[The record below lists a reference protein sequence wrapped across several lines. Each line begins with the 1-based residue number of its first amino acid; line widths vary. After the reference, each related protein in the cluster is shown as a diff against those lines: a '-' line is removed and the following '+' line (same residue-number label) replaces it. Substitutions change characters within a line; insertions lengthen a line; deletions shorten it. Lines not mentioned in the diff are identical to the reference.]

1 MYTLYN
7 FERKNP
13 QKNGFCYKKNAERVI
28 LLMIG
33 NDKTAKL
40 QLLLCELKLEQ
51 RHVNTDMS
59 RLLKQG
65 KTVDFYQAKQ
75 LAGQKVGLAKKI
87 SKVEGSINP
96 NIIA

>member
-1 MYTLYN
+1 MMN
-7 FERKNP
+7 E
-13 QKNGFCYKKNAERVI
+13 
-28 LLMIG
+28 
-33 NDKTAKL
+33 KTAKL

-65 KTVDFYQAKQ
+65 KTVDFFQARRLNTIKT
-75 LAGQKVGLAKKI
+75 GLSKKI
-87 SKVEGSINP
+87 NKVQESIDP

>member
-1 MYTLYN
+1 MT
-7 FERKNP
+7 
-13 QKNGFCYKKNAERVI
+13 
-28 LLMIG
+28 M

-51 RHVNTDMS
+51 RHVNNDLS

-65 KTVDFYQAKQ
+65 KTIDFFQAKR
-75 LAGQKVGLAKKI
+75 LSSQKSGLAKKI
-87 SKVEGSINP
+87 DKVETAINP

>member
-1 MYTLYN
+1 MN
-7 FERKNP
+7 E
-13 QKNGFCYKKNAERVI
+13 
-28 LLMIG
+28 
-33 NDKTAKL
+33 KTAKL

-65 KTVDFYQAKQ
+65 KTVDFFQARRLNTIKT
-75 LAGQKVGLAKKI
+75 GLSKKI
-87 SKVEGSINP
+87 NKVQESIDP

>member
-1 MYTLYN
+1 MTT
-7 FERKNP
+7 
-13 QKNGFCYKKNAERVI
+13 
-28 LLMIG
+28 

-51 RHVNTDMS
+51 RHIKTDLS

-65 KTVDFYQAKQ
+65 KTIDFFAARR
-75 LAGQKVGLAKKI
+75 LSSQKSGLAKKI
-87 SKVEGSINP
+87 DKVEASINP

>member
-1 MYTLYN
+1 MMT
-7 FERKNP
+7 
-13 QKNGFCYKKNAERVI
+13 
-28 LLMIG
+28 

-51 RHVNTDMS
+51 RHVNTDLS

-65 KTVDFYQAKQ
+65 KTVDFFQARK
-75 LAGQKVGLAKKI
+75 LNTLKSGLAKKI
-87 SKVEGSINP
+87 DKVEASINP

>member
-1 MYTLYN
+1 MT
-7 FERKNP
+7 
-13 QKNGFCYKKNAERVI
+13 
-28 LLMIG
+28 

-59 RLLKQG
+59 KLLKQG
-65 KTVDFYQAKQ
+65 KTVDFFQARRLSTLKT
-75 LAGQKVGLAKKI
+75 GLAKKI
-87 SKVEGSINP
+87 SKVESSIDP

>member
-1 MYTLYN
+1 MN
-7 FERKNP
+7 
-13 QKNGFCYKKNAERVI
+13 V
-28 LLMIG
+28 

-51 RHVNTDMS
+51 RHVNNDLS

-65 KTVDFYQAKQ
+65 QTIDFFQAKR
-75 LAGQKVGLAKKI
+75 LRSEKNGLAKKI
-87 SKVEGSINP
+87 NRVETAINP

>member
-1 MYTLYN
+1 MT
-7 FERKNP
+7 
-13 QKNGFCYKKNAERVI
+13 
-28 LLMIG
+28 M

-65 KTVDFYQAKQ
+65 KTVDFFQARK
-75 LAGQKVGLAKKI
+75 LSSLKNGLAKKI
-87 SKVEGSINP
+87 DRVEASINP

>member
-1 MYTLYN
+1 M
-7 FERKNP
+7 
-13 QKNGFCYKKNAERVI
+13 
-28 LLMIG
+28 MG

-59 RLLKQG
+59 RLMRQG
-65 KTVDFYQAKQ
+65 KTIDFFKAKQ
-75 LAGQKVGLAKKI
+75 LNARKSGLAEKI
-87 SKVEGSINP
+87 NKVENSMNP

>member
-1 MYTLYN
+1 
-7 FERKNP
+7 
-13 QKNGFCYKKNAERVI
+13 
-28 LLMIG
+28 MIG

-51 RHVNTDMS
+51 RHINTDLS

-65 KTVDFYQAKQ
+65 KTVDFFKAKQ
-75 LAGQKVGLAKKI
+75 LNARKSGVADKI
-87 SKVEGSINP
+87 NKVENSINP